1 LPGGKT
7 ISYLQT
13 YENSSFLD
21 SKSSPITCAPPSGDP
36 AYGCCGRNGLR
47 HPECTRS
54 SIGAGPN
61 ASNNAFSDASTIAF
75 TNTSLTYLSHNVP
88 VIEKPDRII
97 ALHMAMTK

>member
-1 LPGGKT
+1 M

-21 SKSSPITCAPPSGDP
+21 SKSSPITFAPPSGDP

-54 SIGAGPN
+54 SIGATPK
-61 ASNNAFSDASTIAF
+61 AFNNAFSDASTIAF
-75 TNTSLTYLSHNVP
+75 TNTSLTYQP
-88 VIEKPDRII
+88 
-97 ALHMAMTK
+97 AQ